1 MMNTEII
8 MPKTAQTIWNQMV
21 WAKVTFLLNKSFAL
35 A

>member
-8 MPKTAQTIWNQMV
+8 IPKTAQAIRNRMA